1 MVVVV
6 VPYYLIGLFPKPG
19 ICDSCNMRTVSED
32 SFAYLPM
39 PASDHLCNPYR
50 SYPFTP
56 GYSQVLCVFC
66 SGP

>member
-1 MVVVV
+1 
-6 VPYYLIGLFPKPG
+6 
-19 ICDSCNMRTVSED
+19 MRTVSED